1 MATVLKG
8 LQIARD
14 IPYREPD
21 ALFALGGAD
30 GMGKSVYLPV
40 GASLIDRHMLIL
52 GSPATGK
59 TNMLLHLARGLRAN
73 LTENDALV
81 ILDPTGEYYNAL
93 YQKGD
98 VVFADDKRATGPD
111 GPECWNLFE
120 EFTDD
125 SRLIEDA
132 SALFGLLFEEHIQS
146 AAHPFYPTAA
156 RDLIMALAVYLK
168 RRGDSELCT
177 CQALRELIDG
187 FDMESMCQIL
197 DAAPEFRAFASYLG
211 EGERAQGVV
220 AHLQQAA
227 RELLAGRFGSRGTLG
242 IRKLMRARGGRTIFV
257 CYDPARGPLTRPVFA
272 ALMDLC
278 LTEALSRVE
287 RDGTV
292 TLLLDGPCVPGRLPH
307 LEDALA
313 LGRARGLRILMAE
326 TGVAAIKAR
335 YQAAAGPMLGQ
346 IGTTVAFR
354 LWDRESRSYVKSLY
368 GRHRAVESYRSTVQR
383 GMVEQVMDEH
393 VISDEDLTALQ
404 TGESIIAT
412 LHYPPFLF
420 RLRPYGTESV
430 GHF

>member
-73 LTENDALV
+73 QTENDALV

-98 VVFADDKRATGPD
+98 IVFADDKRAAGPD

-132 SALFGLLFEEHIQS
+132 SALFGLLFEERIQS

-292 TLLLDGPCVPGRLPH
+292 TLLLDGPCV
-307 LEDALA
+307 
-313 LGRARGLRILMAE
+313 LGL
-326 TGVAAIKAR
+326 
-335 YQAAAGPMLGQ
+335 
-346 IGTTVAFR
+346 
-354 LWDRESRSYVKSLY
+354 SLI
-368 GRHRAVESYRSTVQR
+368 H
-383 GMVEQVMDEH
+383 
-393 VISDEDLTALQ
+393 I
-404 TGESIIAT
+404 
-412 LHYPPFLF
+412 
-420 RLRPYGTESV
+420 
-430 GHF
+430 

>member
-1 MATVLKG
+1 M
-8 LQIARD
+8 
-14 IPYREPD
+14 
-21 ALFALGGAD
+21 
-30 GMGKSVYLPV
+30 
-40 GASLIDRHMLIL
+40 
-52 GSPATGK
+52 
-59 TNMLLHLARGLRAN
+59 
-73 LTENDALV
+73 
-81 ILDPTGEYYNAL
+81 
-93 YQKGD
+93 
-98 VVFADDKRATGPD
+98 
-111 GPECWNLFE
+111 
-120 EFTDD
+120 
-125 SRLIEDA
+125 
-132 SALFGLLFEEHIQS
+132 FGLLFEERIQS

>member
-1 MATVLKG
+1 
-8 LQIARD
+8 
-14 IPYREPD
+14 
-21 ALFALGGAD
+21 
-30 GMGKSVYLPV
+30 
-40 GASLIDRHMLIL
+40 MLIL

-73 LTENDALV
+73 QTENDALV

-98 VVFADDKRATGPD
+98 IVFADDKRAAGPD

-132 SALFGLLFEEHIQS
+132 SALFGLLFEERIQS

-227 RELLAGRFGSRGTLG
+227 RELLAGAS
-242 IRKLMRARGGRTIFV
+242 
-257 CYDPARGPLTRPVFA
+257 
-272 ALMDLC
+272 
-278 LTEALSRVE
+278 
-287 RDGTV
+287 
-292 TLLLDGPCVPGRLPH
+292 
-307 LEDALA
+307 
-313 LGRARGLRILMAE
+313 
-326 TGVAAIKAR
+326 
-335 YQAAAGPMLGQ
+335 AAG
-346 IGTTVAFR
+346 AR
-354 LWDRESRSYVKSLY
+354 WESAS
-368 GRHRAVESYRSTVQR
+368 
-383 GMVEQVMDEH
+383 
-393 VISDEDLTALQ
+393 
-404 TGESIIAT
+404 
-412 LHYPPFLF
+412 
-420 RLRPYGTESV
+420 
-430 GHF
+430 

>member
-1 MATVLKG
+1 M
-8 LQIARD
+8 
-14 IPYREPD
+14 
-21 ALFALGGAD
+21 
-30 GMGKSVYLPV
+30 
-40 GASLIDRHMLIL
+40 
-52 GSPATGK
+52 
-59 TNMLLHLARGLRAN
+59 
-73 LTENDALV
+73 
-81 ILDPTGEYYNAL
+81 
-93 YQKGD
+93 
-98 VVFADDKRATGPD
+98 
-111 GPECWNLFE
+111 
-120 EFTDD
+120 
-125 SRLIEDA
+125 
-132 SALFGLLFEEHIQS
+132 
-146 AAHPFYPTAA
+146 
-156 RDLIMALAVYLK
+156 
-168 RRGDSELCT
+168 
-177 CQALRELIDG
+177 
-187 FDMESMCQIL
+187 
-197 DAAPEFRAFASYLG
+197 
-211 EGERAQGVV
+211 V

-257 CYDPARGPLTRPVFA
+257 CYDPARGPLARPVFA

-292 TLLLDGPCVPGRLPH
+292 TLLLDGPCVLGRLPH

-420 RLRPYGTESV
+420 RLRPYGTEPV

>member
-21 ALFALGGAD
+21 ALFALGGSD
-30 GMGKSVYLPV
+30 GMGKSVYLPI
-40 GASLIDRHMLIL
+40 GTNLIDRHLLVL

-59 TNMLLHLARGLRAN
+59 TNLLLHLARGLRAN
-73 LTENDALV
+73 LTENDMLV
-81 ILDPTGEYYNAL
+81 ILDPAGEYYNAL

-98 VVFADDKRATGPD
+98 VVFADDKRAAGPD
-111 GPECWNLFE
+111 GAECWNLFE

-125 SRLIEDA
+125 ARLIEDA
-132 SALFGLLFEEHIQS
+132 SSLFGLLFEERIRG
-146 AAHPFYPTAA
+146 AARPFYPTAA

-168 RRGDSELCT
+168 RRGDSDLCT

-187 FDMESMCQIL
+187 FDMDSMCQL
-197 DAAPEFRAFASYLG
+197 LEAAPEFRAFASYLG
-211 EGERAQGVV
+211 DGERAQGVV
-220 AHLQQAA
+220 ADLQQAA
-227 RELLAGRFGSRGTLG
+227 RELLAGRFGARGTLG
-242 IRKLMRARGGRTIFV
+242 MRKLLHARGGRTVFV
-257 CYDPARGPLTRPVFA
+257 CYDPARGPLTRPVFT

-287 RDGTV
+287 PDGVVTV
-292 TLLLDGPCVPGRLPH
+292 LLDGPCVLGRLPH

-313 LGRARGLRILMAE
+313 LGRAKGLRILMAE
-326 TGVAAIKAR
+326 TGIGALKAR
-335 YQAAAGPMLGQ
+335 YEAAAEPMLGE

-354 LWDRESRSYVKSLY
+354 LRDRESRAHVKNLY

-420 RLRPYGTESV
+420 RLRPYGAEPV

>member
-30 GMGKSVYLPV
+30 GMGKSVYLPI
-40 GASLIDRHMLIL
+40 GASLIDRHMLLL

-73 LTENDALV
+73 LTENDVLV
-81 ILDPTGEYYNAL
+81 VLDTTGEYYNAL

-98 VVFADDKRATGPD
+98 VVLSDDKRACGPD
-111 GPECWNLFE
+111 GADCWNLFDE
-120 EFTDD
+120 LTDET
-125 SRLIEDA
+125 RLIEDA
-132 SALFGLLFEEHIQS
+132 SALFGLLFDERIRG

-156 RDLIMALAVYLK
+156 RDLLMALTVYVK
-168 RRGDSELCT
+168 RRGESELCT

-187 FDMESMCQIL
+187 FDVESMCQIL

-211 EGERAQGVV
+211 DGERAQGVV

-227 RELLAGRFGSRGTLG
+227 RELLSGRFGAQG
-242 IRKLMRARGGRTIFV
+242 KLSVRRLLHARGGRALFI
-257 CYDPARGPLTRPVFA
+257 CYDPARGPLTRPVFT
-272 ALMDLC
+272 ALTDLC

-292 TLLLDGPCVPGRLPH
+292 TVLLDGLSALGPLPH

-313 LGRARGLRILMAE
+313 LGRAKGLRLLMAE
-326 TGVAAIKAR
+326 AGVSALSAR
-335 YQAAAGPMLGQ
+335 YQNAAAPMLTK

-354 LWDRESRSYVKSLY
+354 LWDRESRAYVKSLY

-383 GMVEQVMDEH
+383 GVVEQVMDEH
-393 VISDEDLTALQ
+393 VISDEDLTALPL
-404 TGESIIAT
+404 GESIIAT

-420 RLRPYGTESV
+420 RTRPYGAEPV

>member
-1 MATVLKG
+1 
-8 LQIARD
+8 
-14 IPYREPD
+14 
-21 ALFALGGAD
+21 
-30 GMGKSVYLPV
+30 
-40 GASLIDRHMLIL
+40 MLIL
-52 GSPATGK
+52 GSPAHRQGRTCCFIWP
-59 TNMLLHLARGLRAN
+59 AGLRAN
-73 LTENDALV
+73 LTENDALI

-120 EFTDD
+120 ELTDD

-132 SALFGLLFEEHIQS
+132 SALFGLLFEDRIQS

-292 TLLLDGPCVPGRLPH
+292 TLLLDGPCVPGASASSGGCARPGPCQGPAHPDGRNRRSRDQGTLSGSGRSHARADRHDRGLP
-307 LEDALA
+307 A
-313 LGRARGLRILMAE
+313 LGPRKPFLCQEPIRTAPRGRKLPVYGTARHGGAGDGRACHQRRGPHRPADGRKHHRHTALSSLFIP
-326 TGVAAIKAR
+326 AA
-335 YQAAAGPMLGQ
+335 P
-346 IGTTVAFR
+346 
-354 LWDRESRSYVKSLY
+354 LWDGTRRAFLSSLLPWFDLKSAAPERP
-368 GRHRAVESYRSTVQR
+368 GCRAFALCSYR
-383 GMVEQVMDEH
+383 
-393 VISDEDLTALQ
+393 
-404 TGESIIAT
+404 
-412 LHYPPFLF
+412 
-420 RLRPYGTESV
+420 
-430 GHF
+430 